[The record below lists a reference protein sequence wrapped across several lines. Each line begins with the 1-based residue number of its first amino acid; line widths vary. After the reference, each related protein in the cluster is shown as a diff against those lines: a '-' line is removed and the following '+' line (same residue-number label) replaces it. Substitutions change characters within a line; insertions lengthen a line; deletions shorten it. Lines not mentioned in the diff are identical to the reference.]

1 MKRRTIA
8 QGAIL
13 LAICSIVAKL
23 FGGAYRIALTY
34 VLGAEGIGY
43 YQLVFPFFA
52 LLLAITSNAI
62 PLTLSRQISAEI
74 AHDRSGAVN
83 SIIKKAI
90 LYAVFAGATGAIIT
104 VLLSQVMASAQS
116 QSGVYICYVAIA
128 PAIIFVTLAGVFK
141 GWFLGHGN
149 TSPSG
154 VSQIIE
160 VFVKFGLG
168 LLLASVLMKRGLIQ
182 AVAGALI
189 AVSLGEFVSLLT
201 VFIWYTV
208 SAKDERKLTSLASE
222 YKFFATFLPIT
233 ASGFIF
239 PLIAFIDSVM
249 VVNLLIHGGAT
260 DAVSQYGILTGPVA
274 SVINMPIVLAMS
286 ISVAI
291 VPAVASAMAG
301 YDVVSIKQK
310 TATTL
315 KMCLMIAMPFFLG
328 GAIMARQVAGLLY
341 PSLGQ
346 AHKELTAYLLS
357 LTAINILLLSMLEA
371 VDAILQ
377 GLGRLRPVLIN
388 IAVGGALKILVELI
402 FVPRWGIATSGIS
415 TIVFYLTAF
424 TLNGVYYNR
433 LVGKNAKLF
442 KSISKITLS
451 GAIMSLALLP
461 SVFIRS
467 NIWSLVYALCV
478 GGVVYV
484 VSLLVTR
491 AVEQNELKMLPLGNK
506 LTKLLT
512 KAGYYKKIELSKLN
526 K

>member
-13 LAICSIVAKL
+13 LAVCSIAAKL
-23 FGGAYRIALTY
+23 LGGAYRIALTY

-62 PLTLSRQISAEI
+62 PLTLSRQISAELS
-74 AHDRSGAVN
+74 RERGGAVRA
-83 SIIKKAI
+83 IVRKAV
-90 LYAVFAGATGAIIT
+90 LYAVFAGALGAIVT
-104 VLLSQVMASAQS
+104 ALLSKVMASAQS
-116 QSGVYICYVAIA
+116 EISVYICYIVIA
-128 PAIIFVTLAGVFK
+128 PAITFVALAGVFK

-149 TSPSG
+149 TMPSG

-168 LLLASVLMKRGLIQ
+168 LLFAYLLMPRGLMQ
-182 AVAGALI
+182 AVAGALV
-189 AVSLGEFVSLLT
+189 AVTVSEFVSLLA
-201 VFIWYTV
+201 VFVWYLV
-208 SAKDERKLTSLASE
+208 SAKDERRLPALDTQ
-222 YKFFATFLPIT
+222 YKFFSTFLPIT

-249 VVNLLIHGGAT
+249 VVNLLIRGGAS

-301 YDVVSIKQK
+301 YDVVSVKQK

-315 KMCLMIAMPFFLG
+315 KMCFMISMPFFLG
-328 GAIMARQVAGLLY
+328 GAIMSRQVVGLLY
-341 PSLGQ
+341 PSLSQ
-346 AHKELTAYLLS
+346 SHRDLTAYLLS
-357 LTAINILLLSMLEA
+357 LTAINVLMLSMLEA
-371 VDAILQ
+371 LDAILQ

-388 IAVGGALKILVELI
+388 IAVGGALKILIELI
-402 FVPRWGIATSGIS
+402 FVPRWGIAASGVS
-415 TIVFYLTAF
+415 SIVFYLTAF
-424 TLNGVYYNR
+424 TLNGVYYNK

-451 GAIMSLALLP
+451 GAIMSISLLP
-461 SVFIRS
+461 ALFIRS
-467 NIWSLVYALCV
+467 NIWSLVCAVCV
-478 GGVVYV
+478 GATAYIA
-484 VSLLVTR
+484 SLLLIR
-491 AVEQNELKMLPLGNK
+491 AVEQNEMQMLPLGGKLNK
-506 LTKLLT
+506 LLKKT
-512 KAGYYKKIELSKLN
+512 GYYKESTL
-526 K
+526 

>member
-1 MKRRTIA
+1 M
-8 QGAIL
+8 

-23 FGGAYRIALTY
+23 LGGAYRIALTY

-52 LLLAITSNAI
+52 LLLAMISNAI

-74 AHDRSGAVN
+74 AHDRIGAIG
-83 SIIKKAI
+83 SIVRKAA
-90 LYAVFAGATGAIIT
+90 LYSVFAGAIGAIFT
-104 VLLSQVMASAQS
+104 VLLSKTMASAQS
-116 QSGVYICYVAIA
+116 EASVYICYVAIA

-149 TSPSG
+149 TTPSG
-154 VSQIIE
+154 VSQIVE

-168 LLLASVLMKRGLIQ
+168 LLFASLLMKRGLMQ

-189 AVSLGEFVSLLT
+189 AVSVSEFISLLT
-201 VFIWYTV
+201 VFIWYV
-208 SAKDERKLTSLASE
+208 ISAKDERKLPRLATD
-222 YKFFATFLPIT
+222 YKFFGTFLPIT

-249 VVNLLIHGGAT
+249 VVNLLIQGGAV

-315 KMCLMIAMPFFLG
+315 KMCLIIAMPFFLG
-328 GAIMARQVAGLLY
+328 GAIMSKQVVNLLY
-341 PSLGQ
+341 PSLGS
-346 AHKELTAYLLS
+346 ANRDLTAYLLS
-357 LTAINILLLSMLEA
+357 LSAINILLLSMLEA

-377 GLGRLRPVLIN
+377 GLGRLRAVLIN
-388 IAVGGALKILVELI
+388 IAVGGALKILIEVI
-402 FVPRWGIATSGIS
+402 FVPKWGIAVSGIS
-415 TIVFYLTAF
+415 SIAFYLTAF
-424 TLNGVYYNR
+424 ILNGAYYNK
-433 LVGKNAKLF
+433 LVGKNIKLF
-442 KSISKITLS
+442 KSISKITLA
-451 GAIMSLALLP
+451 GAIMSVSMLP
-461 SVFIRS
+461 SVFIHS
-467 NIWSLVYALCV
+467 DILSLVYAICIG
-478 GGVVYV
+478 GGVYA
-484 VSLLVTR
+484 VSLLLTR
-491 AVEQNELKMLPLGNK
+491 AVEQNEMKMLPLGNK

-512 KAGYYKKIELSKLN
+512 KTGYYKEKEHYDNGSSVGLR
-526 K
+526 

>member
-13 LAICSIVAKL
+13 LAVCSIVAKL
-23 FGGAYRIALTY
+23 LGGAYRIALTY

-52 LLLAITSNAI
+52 LLLAIISNAI

-74 AHDRSGAVN
+74 AHDRLGAVG
-83 SIIKKAI
+83 SIIRKSV
-90 LYAVFAGATGAIIT
+90 LYAVFAGAVGVIFT
-104 VLLSQVMASAQS
+104 VLLSRVMANAQS
-116 QSGVYICYVAIA
+116 QAGVYICYVAIA

-149 TSPSG
+149 TAPSG
-154 VSQIIE
+154 VSQIVE

-168 LLLASVLMKRGLIQ
+168 LLFAFLLMKRGLMQ
-182 AVAGALI
+182 AVAGALV
-189 AVSLGEFVSLLT
+189 AVSVSEFVSLLT

-208 SAKDERKLTSLASE
+208 SAKDERKLPALETE
-222 YKFFATFLPIT
+222 YKFFSTFLPIT

-239 PLIAFIDSVM
+239 PLIAFIDSIM

-291 VPAVASAMAG
+291 VPAVASAMVG

-328 GAIMARQVAGLLY
+328 GAIMSRQVVGLLY

-346 AHKELTAYLLS
+346 ANKELTAYLLS
-357 LTAINILLLSMLEA
+357 LTAINILLLSLLEA
-371 VDAILQ
+371 LDAILQ

-388 IAVGGALKILVELI
+388 IAVGGALKILIELI
-402 FVPRWGIATSGIS
+402 FVPRWGIAVSGIS
-415 TIVFYLTAF
+415 SIVFYMTAF
-424 TLNGVYYNR
+424 TLNGVYYNK
-433 LVGKNAKLF
+433 LVGKNTKLF
-442 KSISKITLS
+442 KSISKIMLA
-451 GAIMSLALLP
+451 GAIMSVAMLP
-461 SVFIRS
+461 SVFIHS
-467 NIWSLVYALCV
+467 NIWSLVYAVCAGAV
-478 GGVVYV
+478 AYIGT
-484 VSLLVTR
+484 LLLTR
-491 AVEQNELKMLPLGNK
+491 AVDENEMQMLPLGNK
-506 LTKLLT
+506 LTRVLT
-512 KAGYYKKIELSKLN
+512 KVKYYKSL
-526 K
+526 

>member
-13 LAICSIVAKL
+13 LAICSIAAKL
-23 FGGAYRIALTY
+23 LGGAYRIALTY

-52 LLLAITSNAI
+52 LLLAVTSNAI

-74 AHDRSGAVN
+74 AHGRSGAVGT
-83 SIIKKAI
+83 IVRKAV
-90 LYAVFAGATGAIIT
+90 LYSVFAGSLGAIIT
-104 VLLSQVMASAQS
+104 VLLSHSMAKAQS
-116 QSGVYICYVAIA
+116 QESVYICYVAIA
-128 PAIIFVTLAGVFK
+128 PAIVFVTLAGVFK

-149 TSPSG
+149 TTPSG
-154 VSQIIE
+154 VSQIVE
-160 VFVKFGLG
+160 VFTKFGLG
-168 LLLASVLMKRGLIQ
+168 LFIASVLMSKGLMS

-189 AVSLGEFVSLLT
+189 AVSVSEFVSLT
-201 VFIWYTV
+201 AVFIWYLV
-208 SAKDERKLTSLASE
+208 SAKDERKLPTLNTE
-222 YKFFATFLPIT
+222 YKFFSTFLPIT

-249 VVNLLIHGGAT
+249 VVNLLIRGGVD
-260 DAVSQYGILTGPVA
+260 DAVSQYGLLTGPVA
-274 SVINMPIVLAMS
+274 SLINMPIVLAMS

-315 KMCLMIAMPFFLG
+315 KMCFIIALPFFLG
-328 GAIMARQVAGLLY
+328 GAIVSREVVGLLY

-346 AHKELTAYLLS
+346 SHKDLTAYLLS

-388 IAVGGALKILVELI
+388 IAIGGAIKILIELI
-402 FVPRWGIATSGIS
+402 FVPKWGIAVSGVS
-415 TIVFYLTAF
+415 SIVFYLTAF
-424 TLNGVYYNR
+424 ALNGAYYNK

-461 SVFIRS
+461 SVFIRN
-467 NIWSLVYALCV
+467 NILSLVYAVCA
-478 GGVVYV
+478 GGVSYIAA
-484 VSLLVTR
+484 LLLTR
-491 AVEQNELKMLPLGNK
+491 AVESNEMKMLPLGNK
-506 LTKLLT
+506 LTRLLT
-512 KAGYYKKIELSKLN
+512 KAGYYKETV
-526 K
+526 

>member
-13 LAICSIVAKL
+13 LAVCSIVAKL
-23 FGGAYRIALTY
+23 LGGAYRIALTY
-34 VLGAEGIGY
+34 VMGAEGIGY

-62 PLTLSRQISAEI
+62 PLTLSRQISAELSR
-74 AHDRSGAVN
+74 DRGGAV
-83 SIIKKAI
+83 KAI
-90 LYAVFAGATGAIIT
+90 VRKAVLYAVFAGAVGATVT
-104 VLLSQVMASAQS
+104 VLLSRLMASAQS
-116 QSGVYICYVAIA
+116 QSGVYICYIAIA
-128 PAIIFVTLAGVFK
+128 PAIIFVALAGVFK

-149 TSPSG
+149 TTPSG
-154 VSQIIE
+154 VSQIVE

-168 LLLASVLMKRGLIQ
+168 LLFAYLLMPKGLMQ

-189 AVSLGEFVSLLT
+189 AVSISEFISLLT
-201 VFIWYTV
+201 VFIWYAV
-208 SAKDERKLTSLASE
+208 SAKDERRLPPLATE
-222 YKFFATFLPIT
+222 YKFFSTFLPIT

-249 VVNLLIHGGAT
+249 VVNLLIKGGVS

-301 YDVVSIKQK
+301 YDVVSVKQK

-328 GAIMARQVAGLLY
+328 GAIMSKQVVGILY
-341 PSLGQ
+341 PSLSQ
-346 AHKELTAYLLS
+346 AHRDLTAYLLS
-357 LTAINILLLSMLEA
+357 LTAVNVLLLSMLEA
-371 VDAILQ
+371 LDAILQ

-388 IAVGGALKILVELI
+388 ISVGGALKILIELI
-402 FVPRWGIATSGIS
+402 LVPRWGIAASGVS
-415 TIVFYLTAF
+415 SIVFYLTAF
-424 TLNGVYYNR
+424 TLNGVYYNK

-442 KSISKITLS
+442 KSISKISLS
-451 GAIMSLALLP
+451 GAIMSVVMLP
-461 SVFIRS
+461 GIFINN
-467 NIWSLVYALCV
+467 NIWSLVYAVLA
-478 GGVVYV
+478 GATAYII
-484 VSLLVTR
+484 SLLVMR
-491 AVEQNELKMLPLGNK
+491 AVEQNEMQMLPLGNK
-506 LTKLLT
+506 LTRLLKKT
-512 KAGYYKKIELSKLN
+512 GYYKSV
-526 K
+526 

>member
-13 LAICSIVAKL
+13 LAVCSIAAKL
-23 FGGAYRIALTY
+23 LGGAYRIALTY
-34 VLGAEGIGY
+34 VMGSEGIGY

-52 LLLAITSNAI
+52 LLLALTGNAI
-62 PLTLSRQISAEI
+62 PLTLSRQISAELTKG
-74 AHDRSGAVN
+74 RGGAVKTIVN
-83 SIIKKAI
+83 KAV
-90 LYAVFAGATGAIIT
+90 LYAVFAGAAGAILT
-104 VLLSQVMASAQS
+104 ALLSNVMASAQS
-116 QSGVYICYVAIA
+116 ESSVYICYIAIA
-128 PAIIFVTLAGVFK
+128 PAIIFVTLSGVFK

-149 TSPSG
+149 TTPSG
-154 VSQIIE
+154 VIQIIE

-168 LLLASVLMKRGLIQ
+168 LFFAYILMPRGIMQ
-182 AVAGALI
+182 AVAGALA
-189 AVSLGEFVSLLT
+189 AVSISEFICFSAVL
-201 VFIWYTV
+201 IWYLV
-208 SAKDERKLTSLASE
+208 SAKDERKLPSLNSD
-222 YKFFATFLPIT
+222 YKFFSTFLPIT

-249 VVNLLIHGGAT
+249 VVNLLIGGGVS

-315 KMCLMIAMPFFLG
+315 KMCFMIAMPFFLG
-328 GAIMARQVAGLLY
+328 GAIMSKQVVGILY
-341 PSLGQ
+341 PSLSQ
-346 AHKELTAYLLS
+346 SHRDLTAYLLS
-357 LTAINILLLSMLEA
+357 LTAVNVLLLSMLEA
-371 VDAILQ
+371 LDAILQ
-377 GLGRLRPVLIN
+377 GLGRLRLVLVN

-402 FVPRWGIATSGIS
+402 FVPRWGIAASGVS
-415 TIVFYLTAF
+415 SIVFYLTAF
-424 TLNGVYYNR
+424 MLNGVYYNK

-451 GAIMSLALLP
+451 GAIMSVAMLP

-467 NIWSLVYALCV
+467 NIWSLVYAV
-478 GGVVYV
+478 GVGAIVYIA
-484 VSLLVTR
+484 SLLAMR
-491 AVEQNELKMLPLGNK
+491 AVEQKEMQMLPLGGRLNK
-506 LTKLLT
+506 LLKKT
-512 KAGYYKKIELSKLN
+512 GYYKESTL
-526 K
+526 